1 MTMTKQDR
9 ICMISL
15 FAVMLVLM
23 GVPALCLSTNTVVD
37 ELGTLTNTA
46 LLTGRNWGTGI
57 LSNGG
62 YYYRYGMA
70 FVWLLPFL
78 IFKDPIIVYKAASFV
93 NALFMATTPVMAYY
107 IGRRYL
113 KLEKEKDAVLLAA
126 GSAIISSS
134 RQSICVEI

>member
-57 LSNGG
+57 TVSYTHLT
-62 YYYRYGMA
+62 
-70 FVWLLPFL
+70 LP
-78 IFKDPIIVYKAASFV
+78 
-93 NALFMATTPVMAYY
+93 TT
-107 IGRRYL
+107 
-113 KLEKEKDAVLLAA
+113 
-126 GSAIISSS
+126 S
-134 RQSICVEI
+134 RV

>member
-46 LLTGRNWGTGI
+46 
-57 LSNGG
+57 
-62 YYYRYGMA
+62 
-70 FVWLLPFL
+70 PFDREKL
-78 IFKDPIIVYKAASFV
+78 GNRDFK
-93 NALFMATTPVMAYY
+93 
-107 IGRRYL
+107 
-113 KLEKEKDAVLLAA
+113 
-126 GSAIISSS
+126 
-134 RQSICVEI
+134 

>member
-46 LLTGRNWGTGI
+46 FDREKLGNRD
-57 LSNGG
+57 
-62 YYYRYGMA
+62 
-70 FVWLLPFL
+70 
-78 IFKDPIIVYKAASFV
+78 FK
-93 NALFMATTPVMAYY
+93 
-107 IGRRYL
+107 
-113 KLEKEKDAVLLAA
+113 
-126 GSAIISSS
+126 
-134 RQSICVEI
+134 

>member
-46 LLTGRNWGTGI
+46 LLTGRNWGNIPAKTRI
-57 LSNGG
+57 MRPQS
-62 YYYRYGMA
+62 
-70 FVWLLPFL
+70 
-78 IFKDPIIVYKAASFV
+78 KA
-93 NALFMATTPVMAYY
+93 
-107 IGRRYL
+107 R
-113 KLEKEKDAVLLAA
+113 K
-126 GSAIISSS
+126 
-134 RQSICVEI
+134 